1 MTKKITT
8 FYLKYLQQKKNSNK
22 FFLFWLCS
30 VWDTLR
36 DTQVMRKHGFG
47 DQEKNQRA
55 WNENLGI
62 LYLNMIFMS
71 SEGIREPSFWCSCS
85 TIVLAKQSLMVSLTL
100 TGLKLTFRG
109 QRRSRRDMSSPLSFA
124 LLEGPK
130 QCGLCFYASTVF
142 SEFVF

>member
-8 FYLKYLQQKKNSNK
+8 FYLKYLQQKKNSKRRKN

-55 WNENLGI
+55 WKENLGI
-62 LYLNMIFMS
+62 LYLNMILMS

-109 QRRSRRDMSSPLSFA
+109 QRRSRRDMLS
-124 LLEGPK
+124 LL
-130 QCGLCFYASTVF
+130 CLLLS
-142 SEFVF
+142 